1 MTRYSNILASTAMV
15 TMMVPGLAA
24 AETNLTYMM
33 WGDPPEIAV
42 WEQLVE
48 NFQVDH
54 PDINVSVE
62 VSDWESYWEKLLVQ
76 VAGGDA
82 PDLFAM
88 DAPIYP
94 DWQARG
100 ALLDLSPYLAANPAT
115 LEGLYDGPLAS
126 YQLDDG
132 TFGLPRDFQTI
143 VMYYNKA
150 MFDEAGLDYPTAEWT
165 LDDLRSAAAA
175 LTIDKDGDGTID
187 QWGIGTEAW
196 DMEPFWGPVVFAH
209 GGEIISD
216 DFTTTLMTEGP
227 ARDAFDYINAL
238 IVEDQSVMSEE
249 NLESYGWDGFQAG
262 VAAMTFSGHWVV
274 PAYASLDFDWAVAP
288 FPSGP
293 AGRATLVNSA
303 GIVGSA
309 STEHP
314 GEVWEFIEYVVSEEG
329 QSTLASLGFAIPVN
343 IAAATGPA
351 YLEQTSPGDHVMF
364 VDALEYARTKPAFRG
379 YEEWSGLVG
388 DPLSM
393 VWNGEWS
400 ISEALDEI
408 AVTADDVL
416 GN

>member
-1 MTRYSNILASTAMV
+1 MKLNKNILATTALA
-15 TMMVPGLAA
+15 TMMLPGLAT

-42 WEQLVE
+42 WEKLVE
-48 NFQVDH
+48 KFQVTH
-54 PDINVSVE
+54 PDINIAVE

-100 ALLDLSPYLAANPAT
+100 VLLDLTAYLEADSAT
-115 LEGLYDGPLAS
+115 IDGLYEGPLSS
-126 YQLDDG
+126 YQLEEG

-143 VMYYNKA
+143 VMFYNKA
-150 MFDEAGLDYPTAEWT
+150 MFDEAGIDYPSADWT
-165 LDDLRSAAAA
+165 LDDLRTAAAA
-175 LTIDKDGDGTID
+175 LTVDKDGDGTID
-187 QWGIGTEAW
+187 QWGIGTEAY

-209 GGEIISD
+209 GGEIISGD
-216 DFTTTLMTEGP
+216 YSTTLMAEGA
-227 ARDAFDYINAL
+227 ARGAFDYVNAL
-238 IVEDQSVMSEE
+238 IVEDKSVMSEE

-262 VAAMTFSGHWVV
+262 VAAMTFSGHWVI
-274 PAYASLDFDWAVAP
+274 PAYTDLDFEWATAP

-293 AGRATLVNSA
+293 AKRATLVNSA

-309 STEHP
+309 TSEHP
-314 GEVWEFIEYVVSEEG
+314 DEVYEFISYVVSEEG
-329 QSTLASLGFAIPVN
+329 QSILASLGFAIPVN
-343 IAAATGPA
+343 KAAATGPA
-351 YLEQTSPGDHVMF
+351 YLEQAASGDHVMF

-388 DPLSM
+388 DPLGM
-393 VWNGEWS
+393 AWNGEWT
-400 ISEALDEI
+400 ITDALEEI
-408 AVTADDVL
+408 AATADDAL
-416 GN
+416 GD

>member
-1 MTRYSNILASTAMV
+1 MKKYTNIFATTALA

-24 AETNLTYMM
+24 AQTDLTYMM

-48 NFQVDH
+48 AFQVEH
-54 PDINVSVE
+54 PDINIAVE
-62 VSDWESYWEKLLVQ
+62 VSDWGTYWEKLLVQ

-100 ALLDLSPYLAANPAT
+100 ALLDITPYLADSDVLDGIYA
-115 LEGLYDGPLAS
+115 GPLSS
-126 YQLDDG
+126 YQLEAG

-150 MFDEAGLDYPTAEWT
+150 MLDEAGLEYPSADWT
-165 LDDLRSAAAA
+165 LDDLRTTAAA
-175 LTIDKDGDGTID
+175 LTIDKDGDGNID

-209 GGEIISD
+209 GGEIISE
-216 DFTTTLMTEGP
+216 DFSTTLMTEGP

-238 IVEDQSVMSEE
+238 IVEDKSIMSEE

-262 VAAMTFSGHWVV
+262 VAAMTFSGHWVI
-274 PAYASLDFDWAVAP
+274 PAYSSLDFDWAVAP

-309 STEHP
+309 TTEHP
-314 GEVWEFIEYVVSEEG
+314 DEVYEFMEFVVSEEG
-329 QSTLASLGFAIPVN
+329 QSILASLGFAIPVN
-343 IAAATGPA
+343 RAAASGPA

-364 VDALEYARTKPAFRG
+364 VDALEYARAKPAFRG

-388 DPLSM
+388 EPLGM
-393 VWNGEWS
+393 TWAGEWS

-408 AVTADDVL
+408 AATADDAL